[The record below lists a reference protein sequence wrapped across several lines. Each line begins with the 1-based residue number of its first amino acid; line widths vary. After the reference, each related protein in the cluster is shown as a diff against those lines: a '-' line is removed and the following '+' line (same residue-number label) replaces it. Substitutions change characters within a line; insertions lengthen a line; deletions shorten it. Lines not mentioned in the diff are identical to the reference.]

1 MLHFVRFL
9 STDIFKSLWAL
20 LLYLPFMLRLEDG
33 ASSELCNLYLCEVY
47 IAKQRL
53 SESWGGLRLPF
64 GLYTNVQA
72 SEKGRTS

>member
-1 MLHFVRFL
+1 M
-9 STDIFKSLWAL
+9 AL

-33 ASSELCNLYLCEVY
+33 ASSELCDLYLSGMY

-53 SESWGGLRLPF
+53 SESLGALRLPF
-64 GLYTNVQA
+64 CLDLNVQA